1 MERGLRGEDKRLC
14 RHTLSNHAREEAER
28 RGIPLDVL
36 QSVMEAP
43 EQIVAVHSQRRAY
56 QSKVMMDG
64 KLYVVRAIVELTD
77 PLTVVTVYR
86 TSKIEKYWSSE
97 P

>member
-1 MERGLRGEDKRLC
+1 MSKPAYRLS
-14 RHTLSNHAREEAER
+14 HHAREEAER

-36 QSVMEAP
+36 QGVMEAP
-43 EQIVAVHSQRRAY
+43 EQIVEVHSQGRVY

-77 PLTVVTVYR
+77 PLTVVTAYR
-86 TSKIEKYWSSE
+86 TSKIEKYWSRES
-97 P
+97 